1 MNSKWQAV
9 LAFLVLILV
18 LAGVGMVGSRY
29 AFSHYDRLL
38 SEAPPPASD
47 SGELYYAGMSEKD
60 YKKIRLA
67 FNAFDLAAGLTRAD
81 FDAIPAFNTH
91 AFATLWLCVGAIF
104 FLQKPRKTKRN

>member
-1 MNSKWQAV
+1 MKTMWKPL

-18 LAGVGMVGSRY
+18 LTGVGLVGSKY

-38 SEAPPPASD
+38 SEAPPPHPQG
-47 SGELYYAGMSEKD
+47 GEAFTAGMTEKE

-67 FNAFDLAAGLTRAD
+67 FNSFDLAAGLTRHD
-81 FDAIPAFNTH
+81 FDTIPAFNTH

-104 FLQKPRKTKRN
+104 FLQKPRKKK